1 MFVEGTI
8 TTRHFSLISLY
19 GTQLQYSLFLIYT
32 SWQSHRLRQ
41 SSSQVKPQYV
51 AANFCSAPLLT
62 LLYAHRQTDQTRRD
76 LFPLNCKN
84 KHASKN
90 SGFAKH
96 CGSSKGLI
104 RLTWQKGSVYQ
115 KNRLEG
121 GRSHTLDHKAVNFH
135 LKLAD
140 YAHMNHQHGYSF
152 NTLTHTHTF
161 SSYSVTRLLFTDFL
175 FTKALT
181 ELWKCVCVYVWSTFL
196 SPAHWAAPDG
206 Q

>member
-8 TTRHFSLISLY
+8 TTCHLSLISLY
-19 GTQLQYSLFLIYT
+19 GTQLHCFFFIYT
-32 SWQSHRLRQ
+32 SCQSHGLLQ

-51 AANFCSAPLLT
+51 AANFCNAPLLT
-62 LLYAHRQTDQTRRD
+62 LLYAHTDIQTRPD
-76 LFPLNCKN
+76 ETSFLWTVKN

-90 SGFAKH
+90 IGFAKH

-104 RLTWQKGSVYQ
+104 WLTWQKGSVYQ

-121 GRSHTLDHKAVNFH
+121 GCSHTLYHKAVNFH

-152 NTLTHTHTF
+152 NTLTHTHSAPTLSRDSF
-161 SSYSVTRLLFTDFL
+161 S
-175 FTKALT
+175 LT
-181 ELWKCVCVYVWSTFL
+181 SCSQK
-196 SPAHWAAPDG
+196 H
-206 Q
+206 